1 MVSNAEGSID
11 GILGTTYCT
20 MDALCFAR
28 DASEIVG
35 SAAEIAKAS
44 SVAAAAF
51 ISIPFLY
58 FFTGIL
64 YLATS
69 INGLREAGEAKK
81 TAEVVLKRLKMKEGA
96 KKVDVPAKD
105 LPVSTK
111 GIERAEKRV
120 ELAGAGIVSWQLYF
134 TLGLLQLGTMAVMA
148 MSSESVTRLLGYAP
162 VWTGHLAKEML
173 HFLLI
178 GSGVFFVVRG
188 SWMLRRAYNTYHFLH
203 QIRREFRQTFE
214 ETVKEVVNAPRY
226 QKIDVEGI
234 KGKVK
239 QFLDDAAALLPEV
252 HKKEHKLF
260 GKKKTARNEVD
271 VDLYTGLS
279 IDDVKT
285 KRELITY
292 LNDLDKELYTAI
304 LGEKIAGAIGS
315 VMIIGGFL
323 HFAAAALSWGSTALI
338 TEIVSASLFMAM
350 ESVFFL
356 YDSSSALSW
365 VHNYRY
371 NTKFSENKSRNWI
384 QDLIDLSP
392 SKQDWSPHHMKHHYV
407 NIHKESLRLWREVHG

>member
-11 GILGTTYCT
+11 GILGSTYCT

-28 DASEIVG
+28 DACEIVG
-35 SAAEIAKAS
+35 SAAEMAKAA

-51 ISIPFLY
+51 VSIPFIY

-81 TAEVVLKRLKMKEGA
+81 TAEVVLKRLKMKEAA
-96 KKVDVPAKD
+96 KQNDV
-105 LPVSTK
+105 LPKEPSISTK
-111 GIERAEKRV
+111 GIQRAEKRV
-120 ELAGAGIVSWQLYF
+120 ELAGAGIVSWRLYF

-148 MSSESVTRLLGYAP
+148 TSSESVTRLLGYAP

-178 GSGVFFVVRG
+178 GSGVFFIIRG

-214 ETVKEVVNAPRY
+214 EMVKEVVNAPRY
-226 QKIDVEGI
+226 QKIDIEAM

-239 QFLDDAAALLPEV
+239 QFLDEAAALLPEA
-252 HKKEHKLF
+252 HKKDHKLF
-260 GKKKTARNEVD
+260 GKKKSPREVD

-315 VMIIGGFL
+315 VMIAGGLL

-365 VHNYRY
+365 LHNYRY

-384 QDLIDLSP
+384 QDIIDLSP
-392 SKQDWSPHHMKHHYV
+392 CKQDWSPHHMKHHYV